1 MRSLKPISVNRLHA
15 VVIDELESKILS
27 GEYAQGAKL
36 PSEQQI
42 SEMLGVGRRA
52 VREALRM
59 LQAKGLVDIQM
70 GKATTVARNDLD
82 NFLDVLT
89 SNVGSYLSNN
99 RADIHHIAEFRSII
113 EGAAASH
120 IIAVKDEEAVAILK
134 DALQTQS
141 RAFEM
146 GDAQLYSQG
155 HFEFHCSLVGSM
167 SNPVIDMLYRQ
178 VLAIVQRPMQMTGR
192 DLRVMEDAIRDHT
205 EFLQAVATGENELAQ
220 SLLRH
225 HLAVFS
231 SRLSDAELD
240 TSAPKPNVQG
250 ATAT

>member
-1 MRSLKPISVNRLHA
+1 MKSLRPTSVNRLHT

-27 GEYAQGAKL
+27 GEYAQGEKL

-113 EGAAASH
+113 EGAAAKWLAA
-120 IIAVKDEEAVAILK
+120 IDVIA
-134 DALQTQS
+134 
-141 RAFEM
+141 
-146 GDAQLYSQG
+146 
-155 HFEFHCSLVGSM
+155 
-167 SNPVIDMLYRQ
+167 
-178 VLAIVQRPMQMTGR
+178 
-192 DLRVMEDAIRDHT
+192 DH
-205 EFLQAVATGENELAQ
+205 
-220 SLLRH
+220 
-225 HLAVFS
+225 
-231 SRLSDAELD
+231 
-240 TSAPKPNVQG
+240 
-250 ATAT
+250 